1 MGDADALRA
10 AMERLI
16 EDTELRTLI
25 EREAPVRAQLFTA
38 DAVIPQFEG
47 LYERLLQRASAAA

>member
-1 MGDADALRA
+1 
-10 AMERLI
+10 MERLI